1 MLTSVISVDARTANW
16 MVEQVSGQGL
26 RCHLQMG
33 FPFGEP
39 GHRVCRVSL
48 EYDEDA
54 DYEVTNLLVAASER
68 ASHYVAQPYVY
79 PKEGVRS

>member
-1 MLTSVISVDARTANW
+1 MLTSVISVDARTACW
-16 MVEQVSGQGL
+16 MMEQVTSNGL

-39 GHRVCRVSL
+39 GHRICKVRL
-48 EYDEDA
+48 EYEEDA
-54 DYEVTNLLVAASER
+54 DLEVTNLLVAVSER
-68 ASHYVAQPYVY
+68 ACHYAAQPYVY